1 MFFRF
6 NKMDNNIF
14 KFISEITIMSDSE
27 KYSVDFYT
35 FYTNYKNG
43 LITLHDKGVGDFI
56 NRVLGLYMINVFTI
70 SDKTILFSK
79 LYDLTLYI
87 NENIEEPQIFNEK
100 NILNFFK
107 SFASDNIY
115 INCLKGQIIQQELS
129 NLINLVLVRL
139 RGIPK
144 KQIFLKTLINIA
156 YNNLDD
162 IKDEL
167 DSTVSKNISYI
178 LPEFSSSLG
187 KIIHHELI
195 NYTHWLEQDYYKK
208 LMYIIN
214 YKTGIS
220 YKIKNDLF
228 KYASKYESRHIY
240 TNFTK
245 SNNSNIKWKSGFY
258 YKNEL
263 RKLFAKI
270 SNLDTNEN
278 IKLLLNRFNS
288 TYNHILTDYLMNND
302 NKIVITIDAMNIFY
316 SYDKKGLHKT
326 KMLDFI
332 ESINNGSKD
341 LEIRHYL
348 QEKKLFKGSGMID
361 NLEIK
366 YLLVFNEKHKQ
377 HINSILETSSVNI
390 DNKIEVVYCHKFL
403 NDDIMQ
409 LYLLLWFENTMLISN
424 DKHSNYIKTIN
435 QDYYYRDLFKNIKE
449 NWQLYQNKK

>member
-1 MFFRF
+1 
-6 NKMDNNIF
+6 MDNNIF
-14 KFISEITIMSDSE
+14 EFISEITIMSDIE

-35 FYTNYKNG
+35 FYTNYKSG

-87 NENIEEPQIFNEK
+87 NENIEDPLIFNEK

-107 SFASDNIY
+107 AFASGNIY
-115 INCLKGQIIQQELS
+115 INCQKGQLIQQEFS
-129 NLINLVLVRL
+129 NLINLIITRL

-162 IKDEL
+162 IKDEME
-167 DSTVSKNISYI
+167 STETKNISYI
-178 LPEFSSSLG
+178 LPEFSDSLG

-195 NYTHWLEQDYYKK
+195 NYSHWLEQDYYKK

-220 YKIKNDLF
+220 HKIKNDLF
-228 KYASKYESRHIY
+228 KYASKYETRHILKY
-240 TNFTK
+240 SF
-245 SNNSNIKWKSGFY
+245 NNSDIKWKSGFY

-263 RKLFAKI
+263 RNLFAKI
-270 SNLDTNEN
+270 SNLQTNEN
-278 IKLLLNRFNS
+278 IRLLLNRFN
-288 TYNHILTDYLMNND
+288 TKYNHILTNYLMDND
-302 NKIVITIDAMNIFY
+302 NKIVITVDAMNIFY

-341 LEIRHYL
+341 LEIRRYL
-348 QEKKLFKGSGMID
+348 HDKYQCVRSDSSD

-366 YLLVFNEKHKQ
+366 YLLIFNDRHEQ
-377 HINSILETSSVNI
+377 HINSILETSGCNI
-390 DNKIEVVYCHKFL
+390 DDKMEVVYCHKFL
-403 NDDIMQ
+403 NDDILQ
-409 LYLLLWFENTMLISN
+409 LYLLLCFENTMLISN
-424 DKHSNYIKTIN
+424 DKHSNYIKIVN
-435 QDYYYRDLFKNIKE
+435 QEYYYRDLFKNTKD
-449 NWQLYQNKK
+449 NWQISPK